1 MDKMFKI
8 KDLTGKC
15 GHVVKQ
21 ASIFMPYAHKKLGF
35 NKPVGVNLVS
45 DIENSKD
52 PYGKTAYYDP
62 NKMEITVFVDKRHVK
77 DILRSLS
84 HELVHHAQCCR
95 GEFDGERETG
105 QGYAQKDPHMR
116 KMEAEAYLLGNGLIF
131 RDFEDSL
138 KKKKGKITMSENKNV
153 VQEQEM
159 VFTALEDLKS
169 WFYNWAKSQKDSAE
183 VRKKS
188 EKEREKQEREKRIAN
203 ETPQERA
210 KREKEETAA
219 ALEKALDDAR
229 QREIDQRGSLP
240 ASRLEETNMITEE
253 LIDEITEKI
262 YSAMS
267 EGEIPAGLKAY
278 QDKQKAKKAKAEEK
292 PEEDSEKDSE
302 EESEESDEKESS
314 DGPQGEAPKG
324 AKPDFLDLD
333 KDGNKTEPMAQAAKQ
348 AKNENWHKG
357 NKDSLLYERLMKK
370 WAK

>member
-1 MDKMFKI
+1 MGKMFKI

-159 VFTALEDLKS
+159 MFTALDDLKS

-183 VRKKS
+183 GRKKT
-188 EKEREKQEREKRIAN
+188 EKERERQERDKMIAD
-203 ETPQERA
+203 ETPEAKA

-229 QREIDQRGSLP
+229 QREINRRGSLP
-240 ASRLEETNMITEE
+240 ISRLEETKMITQELLEE
-253 LIDEITEKI
+253 IAEKL
-262 YSAMS
+262 YSAIS

-278 QDKQKAKKAKAEEK
+278 QDEKRAEAGEESEESGEK
-292 PEEDSEKDSE
+292 ESE
-302 EESEESDEKESS
+302 EESEESDEEESS
-314 DGPQGEAPKG
+314 DGPQGEAPEG
-324 AKPDFLDLD
+324 VKPDFLDID
-333 KDGNKTEPMAQAAKQ
+333 KDGNKKEPMKAAAKQ